1 MQVIDIHTHFFPES
15 WPDLAARFGTPD
27 WPWIKHT
34 EPGKA
39 DIMIGDRMFRHIT
52 SACWDVNL
60 RLEQMDRDGVD
71 VQIISATPVLF
82 AYGRDPKHALDC
94 AKLFNDV
101 ALEMSRRGK
110 GRLKALCQVPLQD
123 IDASC
128 VELSRCMRAGHLGVQ
143 IGNHVGEKNLD
154 DPGILTF
161 LHHCADEGAAVLV
174 HPWDMMAGDRMPKY
188 MMPWTV
194 AMPAETQLA
203 VVAMILS
210 GAFDRLPAS
219 LRICFAHGGGSFAF
233 LLGRLENAWRH
244 HEVARG
250 FSQFA
255 PSHYL
260 NRFFVDSAVFEER
273 TLQFLVETMGT
284 DRVLLGSDY
293 PFPLGEAH
301 VGSLIRES
309 KSPSDVKSKLLGGN
323 AAKFLGLSSQSTG
336 PSSVPAAQGAPES
349 KGSGGCPFGSGEPAA
364 PVSAS
369 AAGGTAGASHDKKLT
384 YSSYLAIPE
393 LLRLQ
398 HPVSSPEH
406 HDELLFIIVHQTYEL
421 WFKELLHDLDA
432 VVRSLRAAGAN
443 PNSRDGVYEA
453 ARLLRRCTEIMRIL
467 VEQFTILETMLPTHF
482 LAFRGKLNPASG
494 FQSEQFRELEFL
506 CGLKDEKML
515 RYHELT
521 PETHA
526 ILHRRLQEDSLHDVF
541 FATLKS
547 LGKLPATNAQATER
561 EKFQARARAVQALYQ
576 DERNNRDWI
585 DVCERLTEF
594 DELVVSW
601 RLRHIQMVERTI
613 GARIGTGG
621 SSGGSYLKLTLEKK
635 FFPELWE
642 ARTML
647 EE

>member
-1 MQVIDIHTHFFPES
+1 MPVIDIHTHFFPET
-15 WPDLAARFGTPD
+15 WPDLAARYGTPD

-34 EPGKA
+34 EPDKA
-39 DIMIGDRMFRHIT
+39 VIMVGDREFRHIT
-52 SACWDVNL
+52 SACWNVGV

-71 VQIISATPVLF
+71 LQIISATPVLF
-82 AYGRDPKHALDC
+82 AYGREAQHALDC
-94 AKLFNDV
+94 ARMFNDA
-101 ALEMSRRGK
+101 ALEMCSHGK

-123 IDASC
+123 IDAAC
-128 VELSRCMRAGHLGVQ
+128 TELSRCMRAGHLGVE

-161 LHHCADEGAAVLV
+161 LAHCANEGAAVFV
-174 HPWDMMAGDRMPKY
+174 HPWDMMARQRMPKY

-194 AMPAETQLA
+194 GMPAETQLSL
-203 VVAMILS
+203 VVMILS

-250 FSQFA
+250 ASQFA

-260 NRFFVDSAVFEER
+260 NRVYVDSAVFEER
-273 TLQFLVETMGT
+273 TLRFLVDVMGA

-293 PFPLGEAH
+293 PFPLGEQR
-301 VGSLIRES
+301 VGALVRES
-309 KSPSDVKSKLLGGN
+309 KLPANVKSQLLGGN
-323 AAKFLGLSSQSTG
+323 AHAFLGLAPETHGSFDRDVAPVRDSVQAPVG
-336 PSSVPAAQGAPES
+336 AADPSSP
-349 KGSGGCPFGSGEPAA
+349 
-364 PVSAS
+364 
-369 AAGGTAGASHDKKLT
+369 KKLT
-384 YSSYLAIPE
+384 YSNYLQVPE
-393 LLRLQ
+393 LLSLQ
-398 HPVSSPEH
+398 HPQSSPAH

-432 VVRSLRAAGAN
+432 VVVNLRAAGAN
-443 PNSRDGVYEA
+443 PTSRDEVYEA
-453 ARLLRRCTEIMRIL
+453 ARLLRRCTEIMRVL

-482 LAFRGKLNPASG
+482 LAFRGKLQPASG

-515 RYHELT
+515 RHHDLT
-521 PETHA
+521 PESQA
-526 ILHRRLQEDSLHDVF
+526 VLQRRLREDSLRDVF
-541 FATLKS
+541 FAALKA
-547 LGKLPATNAQATER
+547 LGKLPPWGDSATER
-561 EKFQARARAVQALYQ
+561 ERFEARARGIQALYQ
-576 DERNNRDWI
+576 DERNHRDWI

-613 GARIGTGG
+613 GVRIGTGG
-621 SSGGSYLKLTLEKK
+621 SSGTSYLKLTLEKK

-642 ARTML
+642 ARTIL